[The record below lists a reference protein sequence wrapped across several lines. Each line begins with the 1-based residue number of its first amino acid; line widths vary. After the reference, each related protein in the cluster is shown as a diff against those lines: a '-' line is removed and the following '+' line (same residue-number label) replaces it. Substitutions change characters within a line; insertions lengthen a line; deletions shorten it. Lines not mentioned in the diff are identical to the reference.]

1 MKQKMILVK
10 NFNIFFVIV
19 VVVILNLINGL
30 QFNQTPVGQD
40 IAGEPVGNDITKNEE
55 ASRPHIITQEELS
68 PPALSRNSN
77 QTPDQTPA
85 ATTANTHRTHSGLD
99 EVTDFDELSEEEQN
113 EVLRRNVSESS
124 SSSTENV
131 EEPQHIRIENP
142 EVGSWFF

>member
-68 PPALSRNSN
+68 PPALSQNSN
-77 QTPDQTPA
+77 QTPGQTPT
-85 ATTANTHRTHSGLD
+85 ATTASSHRTHSGLD

-113 EVLRRNVSESS
+113 EVLKRNVSESS
-124 SSSTENV
+124 SSNTENV
-131 EEPQHIRIENP
+131 EESQHIRIESEQNP
-142 EVGSWFF
+142 EVDC